1 MTIALQAKKEMNL
14 TPTLLTSDNDS
25 DSGGSD
31 DEVYIWPP

>member
-14 TPTLLTSDNDS
+14 TPTLLTSNNDS
-25 DSGGSD
+25 DCGGSD